1 MVYDSTGADL
11 LFGSR
16 LNIGVWSCNWL
27 GGGYEGRVTVPASQ
41 VCNVVGSGT
50 ILIFLKPEYLIVIE
64 MNM

>member
-1 MVYDSTGADL
+1 MACDSTGADL
-11 LFGSR
+11 LFGSH

-41 VCNVVGSGT
+41 VCNLIGSGT
-50 ILIFLKPEYLIVIE
+50 LLIYLKPNYLIVIE

>member
-1 MVYDSTGADL
+1 MACDSTEADP
-11 LFGSR
+11 LFGSH

-41 VCNVVGSGT
+41 VCNLIGSGT
-50 ILIFLKPEYLIVIE
+50 LLIYLKPNYLIVIE